1 MEESKQRG
9 EGRKSGPVLGIDLG
23 TSFCAVAVCTKNGV
37 ELVPSSQGQR
47 TVPSY
52 VAFTSTGVLVG
63 VAARQHGFSKPE
75 DCVYEIKR
83 LMGRSFLD
91 PRVQEK
97 SQMWPFTLVSG
108 PRSGVLIQLPIGRV
122 VEPEEVS
129 AILLEEMK
137 RIAQDYVGGG
147 VEIKD
152 AVITVPA
159 YFNDSQRQAT
169 RAAGHRAGL
178 HVLRLVSEPTAAAMA
193 YWHQRKLGS
202 RCDGKKIMVFDLG
215 GGTLD
220 VSIMTMQRREDNWYD
235 CQVNTVEGDQ
245 DLGGADFDERII
257 QHVAKAFKEKNQHD
271 ILQDKRALANL
282 KSVAADRKH
291 QLSAYEDT
299 DICFWRSSGELS
311 MRLERVTFEQLNEDL
326 FAKCIDVVEKALD
339 NANMRKTD
347 IAEVVL
353 AGGSTRIPK
362 VRELLARFF
371 GKAPVMTV
379 HPDEVVAYGAAVYA
393 SILGQRIPQSKL
405 ELPEMP
411 MHVID
416 VTPFGIGV
424 ELASDELGVLIPKN
438 TPLPAKAEKMFL
450 LSHDYQTSM
459 RFTIYEGEHALCSH
473 NRHVGELKLTGFTP
487 SLADGTPVTRV
498 IISVDRD
505 GIVEVTAEATGNH
518 SKPGK
523 TAMASF
529 VGTFDKENAHSMFR
543 RPPPSADVDDAAIR
557 AAFNARRR
565 LQQAA
570 WRMRGSTPPP
580 RESAMNRINEVLE
593 SLRLESRVQTVNEYH
608 KLFLDLKQ
616 LGL

>member
-1 MEESKQRG
+1 MEDSKQRG
-9 EGRKSGPVLGIDLG
+9 EGNKSGPVLGIDLG

-37 ELVPSSQGQR
+37 EVVPSSQGQR

-52 VAFTSTGVLVG
+52 VAFPPTGVLVG
-63 VAARQHGFSKPE
+63 ETARQHGLSSPE

-97 SQMWPFTLVSG
+97 SKMWPFTLVSG
-108 PRSGVLIQLPIGRV
+108 PRNGVLIQLPSGRV
-122 VEPEEVS
+122 IEPEEAS
-129 AILLEEMK
+129 AILLKEMK
-137 RIAQDYVGGG
+137 RIAQDYVGGGG

-169 RAAGHRAGL
+169 RAAGQRAGL

-193 YWHQRKLGS
+193 YWHQRKLGF

-220 VSIMTMQRREDNWYD
+220 VSIITMKRREDDWYD
-235 CQVNTVEGDQ
+235 CQVNMVEGDQ
-245 DLGGADFDERII
+245 HLGGADFDNRII
-257 QHVAKAFKEKNQHD
+257 QHVTKAFKEKNQHD
-271 ILQDKRALANL
+271 ILQDKKALAGL
-282 KSVAADRKH
+282 KALAANRKH
-291 QLSAYEDT
+291 ILSADEDT
-299 DICFWRSSGELS
+299 DICLYRPSGELR
-311 MRLERVTFEQLNEDL
+311 MPLERVTFEQLNEDL
-326 FAKCIDVVEKALD
+326 FSTCMHVVEKALD
-339 NANMRKTD
+339 NAKMRKAD

-362 VRELLARFF
+362 VRELLARYF

-393 SILGQRIPQSKL
+393 SILSQSVPPHSKL
-405 ELPEMP
+405 ELPDMP

-416 VTPFGIGV
+416 VTPFSIGV
-424 ELASDELGVLIPKN
+424 ELASDELGVLIAKN

-459 RFTIYEGEHALCSH
+459 RFTMYEGEHALCSH
-473 NRHVGELKLTGFTP
+473 NRHLGELKLTGFKP

-505 GIVEVTAEATGNH
+505 GIVEVSAEATGNH

-529 VGTFDKENAHSMFR
+529 VGTFDKESAHSMFR
-543 RPPPSADVDDAAIR
+543 PPPSDIDDAAIK
-557 AAFNARRR
+557 AAFNARRH

-608 KLFLDLKQ
+608 KLLLDLKQ